1 MRNFLLIAL
10 LVLLSQPAW
19 CQPPQGEH
27 MPPRTAEEEA
37 MKQTERLTR
46 ELAISDTVTRDTLYR
61 LHLKYAVLR
70 RKGLTRAQ
78 NLQYMQQATEELS
91 HILSEEQFNRFM
103 NHRSVMQPRMPQIQT
118 NRMPHPDERPQQS
131 DTTAQPIPISEAT
144 DTPYTPEMP
153 EPHLP

>member
-91 HILSEEQFNRFM
+91 HILSEEQFNRL
-103 NHRSVMQPRMPQIQT
+103 
-118 NRMPHPDERPQQS
+118 PHPDERPQQS

-153 EPHLP
+153 EPHQP

>member
-1 MRNFLLIAL
+1 
-10 LVLLSQPAW
+10 
-19 CQPPQGEH
+19 
-27 MPPRTAEEEA
+27 

-70 RKGLTRAQ
+70 HKGLTRAQ

-103 NHRSVMQPRMPQIQT
+103 NHRSVMQPRMPQTQT

-144 DTPYTPEMP
+144 DTPYTLEMP